1 LLRQMAT
8 RLAPCQSTPLSVAK
22 LSGSEG
28 GMSVRERVQGAKLRN
43 RATGSQVELTRA
55 QMNPNAGLTSQRQP
69 RIDRRHEP
77 PYHRA
82 GRQPVAREI
91 AGSDLG
97 IAVRRRDTG
106 MGRNWGRGQD
116 A

>member
-1 LLRQMAT
+1 
-8 RLAPCQSTPLSVAK
+8 
-22 LSGSEG
+22 
-28 GMSVRERVQGAKLRN
+28 MSVRERVQGAKLRDH
-43 RATGSQVELTRA
+43 ATDSQVELNRV
-55 QMNPNAGLTSQRQP
+55 QMIPDARPKYQRQS

-82 GRQPVAREI
+82 GRQPVAGDI

-97 IAVRRRDTG
+97 IAVRRRDAG